1 VEFGS
6 RHLAGLFFAALLVRN
21 AQNQVLGALLESA
34 VLPDEFF
41 RFLVDSAHG
50 VEICSKW
57 AWP

>member
-1 VEFGS
+1 
-6 RHLAGLFFAALLVRN
+6 
-21 AQNQVLGALLESA
+21 VLGALLESA